1 MRGVINANIRN
12 EIKARI
18 VQEGITMG
26 EVVRRLSA
34 KYDWSSSI
42 PNFSEKLKRGSLKY
56 REAQELA
63 DVLGYD
69 IIWKS
74 RGADE

>member
-1 MRGVINANIRN
+1 
-12 EIKARI
+12 
-18 VQEGITMG
+18 MG